1 MVGMSRQSG
10 LLILVWVVRDWGRM
24 KIMDIGRVVIG
35 RKKNGRKDFG
45 LLNGL
50 LVYLQL
56 HRTI

>member
-35 RKKNGRKDFG
+35 RKKNGRKDIG

>member
-1 MVGMSRQSG
+1 MVGMSRQYD
-10 LLILVWVVRDWGRM
+10 LLILVWVVGDWGRM

-35 RKKNGRKDFG
+35 RKKNGRKDIG

>member
-10 LLILVWVVRDWGRM
+10 LLILVWVVGDWGRM
-24 KIMDIGRVVIG
+24 KIMDVGRVVIR
-35 RKKNGRKDFG
+35 RKKNGRKDIG